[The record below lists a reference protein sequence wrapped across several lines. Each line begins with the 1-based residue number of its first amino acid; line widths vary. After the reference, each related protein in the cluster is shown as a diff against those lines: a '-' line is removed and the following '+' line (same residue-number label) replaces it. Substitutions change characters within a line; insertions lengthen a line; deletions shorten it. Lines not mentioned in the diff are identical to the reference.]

1 MKSLSIVVAI
11 TGASGAIYGA
21 RFVRALAALTTGQ
34 SRLIVSPT
42 ALRVYNEEYGT
53 KIETPAQYLEAALGD
68 SKGSQSFV
76 LDDFRDV
83 GGKPASGSTPS
94 DGMVIVPCSM
104 KTLAAIAHG
113 YTTNLIE
120 RGADVCLKE
129 RRRLVVVP
137 RESPYSLIH
146 LRNMT
151 SLTEAG
157 GIVLPASP
165 GFYQRP
171 QNLEDLGDFIAGRIL
186 GLFGVPHQLFK
197 AWLTDS

>member
-1 MKSLSIVVAI
+1 MRSLSIVVAI

>member
-197 AWLTDS
+197 GWLTDS

>member
-1 MKSLSIVVAI
+1 MVAI

-42 ALRVYNEEYGT
+42 ALRVYNEEYAT

>member
-1 MKSLSIVVAI
+1 MSIVVAI

>member
-1 MKSLSIVVAI
+1 MVAI